1 MAADQLIL
9 IPLEYKGQ
17 YYDALHVKNGNACKK
32 QSERELQE
40 SIEMLK
46 IVRDPGIDWGD
57 KKRTMDQVIER
68 RASAGRQLEA
78 LEKQGAQLASA
89 VLAKQ
94 RQLVRIGRETMEL
107 SLCRAE
113 VDEMIDLTRKS
124 INQMNS
130 AMQQVHFGGAM

>member
-1 MAADQLIL
+1 
-9 IPLEYKGQ
+9 
-17 YYDALHVKNGNACKK
+17 
-32 QSERELQE
+32 
-40 SIEMLK
+40 
-46 IVRDPGIDWGD
+46 
-57 KKRTMDQVIER
+57 MDQVIER

>member
-1 MAADQLIL
+1 M
-9 IPLEYKGQ
+9 
-17 YYDALHVKNGNACKK
+17 
-32 QSERELQE
+32 
-40 SIEMLK
+40 
-46 IVRDPGIDWGD
+46 RDPGIDWGD

-130 AMQQVHFGGAM
+130 VKEQVHFGGAM

>member
-1 MAADQLIL
+1 MGEDDVTKEEHASSDLAD
-9 IPLEYKGQ
+9 LE
-17 YYDALHVKNGNACKK
+17 ACKK